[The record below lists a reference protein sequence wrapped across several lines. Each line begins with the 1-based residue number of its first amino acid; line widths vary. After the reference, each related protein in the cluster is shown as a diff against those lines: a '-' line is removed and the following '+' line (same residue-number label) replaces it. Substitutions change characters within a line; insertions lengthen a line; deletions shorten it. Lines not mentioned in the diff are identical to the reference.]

1 MKFPIPFLLT
11 NKKFI
16 LSISILFFLLVCG
29 KDNTQKQKEWELKKL
44 NLGINFGFPSF
55 MQIPAPMRE
64 FPKIFDI
71 KPSFAIQSCEIKISG
86 GFLVDGY
93 NSFCGDY
100 RKENSLPTKLAYVQ
114 KAEISP
120 ESKIFGELQKVDG
133 CFPDLKDEF
142 LKAKNQNDNQKI
154 GKKLGKD
161 KVLRLKDESLKLD
174 EGVYYFKDL
183 ILEGNSSLEF
193 EGVTLIFVEGVFDLG
208 SKSKLNLKGHP
219 FYLRVASERSKI
231 EGKMKGLL
239 ISREVEVKGEGEIFG
254 GVIAEKFE
262 AGGVGSVNGRVRSGQ
277 VLNPSIHYEIRFWG
291 FLW

>member
-1 MKFPIPFLLT
+1 MKSSLPFFLT

-29 KDNTQKQKEWELKKL
+29 KDNSQKQKEWELKKL

-55 MQIPAPMRE
+55 IQIPAPMRE

-86 GFLVDGY
+86 GFLADGY

-100 RKENSLPTKLAYVQ
+100 RKENIIPTKLAYVQ

-120 ESKIFGELQKVDG
+120 ESKIFGELLKVDG

-142 LKAKNQNDNQKI
+142 LKAKNQNDNVKV

-161 KVLRLKDESLKLD
+161 KILRLKDESLKL
-174 EGVYYFKDL
+174 EGGVYYFKDL

-193 EGVTLIFVEGVFDLG
+193 EGITLIFVEGVFDLG

-239 ISREVEVKGEGEIFG
+239 ISREVELKGEGEIFG

-262 AGGVGSVNGRVRSGQ
+262 AGGGSGV
-277 VLNPSIHYEIRFWG
+277 
-291 FLW
+291 

>member
-1 MKFPIPFLLT
+1 LENFEKSAKFDGGGIFWLTIDLKLSQSLDFLSSNDYIFVMKFPIFDMRFPTPFFLT

-29 KDNTQKQKEWELKKL
+29 KDNSQKQKEWELERL
-44 NLGINFGFPSF
+44 NLGINFGFSFF
-55 MQIPAPMRE
+55 MQIPTPMRE

-100 RKENSLPTKLAYVQ
+100 RKESSSPTKLAYVQ
-114 KAEISP
+114 KAEIST
-120 ESKIFGELQKVDG
+120 ESKIFGELQKVDL

-161 KVLRLKDESLKLD
+161 QVLRLKDENFKLD
-174 EGVYYFKDL
+174 GGVYYFKDL

-193 EGVTLIFVEGVFDLG
+193 EGITLIFVEGVFDLG
-208 SKSKLNLKGHP
+208 SKAKLNLRGHP

-231 EGKMKGLL
+231 
-239 ISREVEVKGEGEIFG
+239 
-254 GVIAEKFE
+254 
-262 AGGVGSVNGRVRSGQ
+262 
-277 VLNPSIHYEIRFWG
+277 
-291 FLW
+291 

>member
-1 MKFPIPFLLT
+1 
-11 NKKFI
+11 
-16 LSISILFFLLVCG
+16 
-29 KDNTQKQKEWELKKL
+29 
-44 NLGINFGFPSF
+44 

-64 FPKIFDI
+64 FPKVFDI

-100 RKENSLPTKLAYVQ
+100 RKENSLPTKVAYVQ

-120 ESKIFGELQKVDG
+120 ESKILGELVKVDG

-161 KVLRLKDESLKLD
+161 KILRLKDESLKL
-174 EGVYYFKDL
+174 EGGVYYFKDL
-183 ILEGNSSLEF
+183 ILEGNSSLDF
-193 EGVTLIFVEGVFDLG
+193 EGITLIFVEGVFDLG
-208 SKSKLNLKGHP
+208 SKAKLNLKGNP

-254 GVIAEKFE
+254 GVIAEKFSAE
-262 AGGVGSVNGRVRSGQ
+262 GGSG
-277 VLNPSIHYEIRFWG
+277 V
-291 FLW
+291 